1 MEDWREVVEIAAQ
14 GQKAIATLDAV
25 RAVIMHT
32 ANYEN
37 AYEAIRAIVFQQE
50 DK

>member
-32 ANYEN
+32 ADAEIACN
-37 AYEAIRAIVFQQE
+37 AIRWIVFQE